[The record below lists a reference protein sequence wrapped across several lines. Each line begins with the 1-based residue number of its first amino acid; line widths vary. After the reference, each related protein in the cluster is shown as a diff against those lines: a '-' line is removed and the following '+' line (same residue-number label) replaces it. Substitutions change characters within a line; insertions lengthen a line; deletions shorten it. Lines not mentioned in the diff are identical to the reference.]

1 MEHGQARP
9 AKSLKENMNKTL
21 FLLLASLMLLA
32 LASEGVPKP
41 KVLLYIGPPS
51 DYATTFKDTFLN
63 VCPTVE
69 VTGKP
74 AKATYTAEVGQ
85 VRVERFTWILENSD
99 GTIVARDWRSTV
111 NDAAQSL
118 CRQIKEL

>member
-1 MEHGQARP
+1 
-9 AKSLKENMNKTL
+9 MNKTL
-21 FLLLASLMLLA
+21 FLLLVTLLLSP
-32 LASEGVPKP
+32 LAGTTVPKP

-63 VCPTVE
+63 VCPTVD

-85 VRVERFTWILENSD
+85 VGVERFTWILEDSD

-118 CRQIKEL
+118 CHQIKAL